1 MTADSTEKD
10 LFPQGE
16 IQKSLKF
23 TQAQEFSP
31 TKAA

>member
-16 IQKSLKF
+16 FQKSLKI
-23 TQAQEFSP
+23 TQGQEFCAA
-31 TKAA
+31 KAA